1 MADFTGQWAI
11 LPAAVRYDKSLPANA
26 KLIYAEIA
34 AKVNEEGFCFC
45 HNRHFSER
53 FGLKPDT
60 VSSLIKRLVD
70 AGYIRLDIDWERVN
84 ADRRHIY
91 LTTKPYL
98 FEGGIGFKSD
108 TRPGFKSDTVSD
120 LNPRPIE
127 NNNLKYN
134 TPIVPLGDG
143 SVRKKKKEC
152 KDAPDWNPERFFGFY
167 EFYPKHKDKQ
177 AAIRAWDNLKPSDE
191 LIAVIGRALI
201 RQKASPDWERGI
213 GIPYPS
219 TYLNNRRWEDEPD
232 SVGALPRG
240 EPVEEAEVEVWY

>member
-1 MADFTGQWAI
+1 MAQDFTGQWAI

-34 AKVNEEGFCFC
+34 AKTNEEGFCFC
-45 HNRHFSER
+45 HNQHFADK

-60 VSSLIKRLVD
+60 VSSLIKRLSD
-70 AGYIRLDIDWERVN
+70 AGFIIIDVSLKKANENRRLIW
-84 ADRRHIY
+84 
-91 LTTKPYL
+91 LTDKPYQHSRR
-98 FEGGIGFKSD
+98 IGFKSD

-120 LNPRPIE
+120 KNPIPIE

-152 KDAPDWNPERFFGFY
+152 KEAPDWKPERFFGFY
-167 EFYPKHKDKQ
+167 EFDPKHKDKQ
-177 AAIRAWDNLKPSDE
+177 AAIRAWDKLKPSDE

-232 SVGALPRG
+232 SVGALPHRD
-240 EPVEEAEVEVWY
+240 PVEEVEVWS